1 MTSTLDFQNLPTITP
16 TGAPVVQTITD
27 NYAFARA
34 VLTALGPTY
43 VTDNNVNNFV
53 KWMTFEE
60 PATNWFR
67 NNNPLNVVT
76 NGTDAA
82 SSTYPSLNAAVQG
95 TAGVINQANMAGIK
109 NALASNSSY
118 SDFAAAVNNSPWGT
132 SISGPVNNVPVVN
145 YSGQTLVNAN
155 DQTNQGTKKH
165 TAGTCDPNKYAIN
178 GPLGIHLLNQCNAK
192 ALTGGLLVGVGATV
206 MGFGIIVVV
215 AWGLANTRVGKV
227 ATQAATSG
235 PTGQVIKGVGRVAQR
250 GLESTGTAGLE
261 RRQAARDEE
270 MFEQYERDK
279 PEIQARNKRYRAE
292 QKKAERAGYPKVA

>member
-1 MTSTLDFQNLPTITP
+1 M
-16 TGAPVVQTITD
+16 
-27 NYAFARA
+27 
-34 VLTALGPTY
+34 
-43 VTDNNVNNFV
+43 
-53 KWMTFEE
+53 
-60 PATNWFR
+60 
-67 NNNPLNVVT
+67 
-76 NGTDAA
+76 
-82 SSTYPSLNAAVQG
+82 
-95 TAGVINQANMAGIK
+95 
-109 NALASNSSY
+109 
-118 SDFAAAVNNSPWGT
+118 
-132 SISGPVNNVPVVN
+132 PVVN